1 MVIFS
6 ILTLSFL
13 WLFQVIFLKTYYE
26 YVKTKEIV
34 NIGNIILKYYKTE
47 NFKEIL
53 DKLSFN
59 EEVCI
64 DVVYSNYLTY
74 SSNSLNRG
82 CIGVDSSDLTN
93 YKISFIQGGKDK
105 KIYKLNNIKF
115 DNKVIMYGIKLDD
128 DHYVF
133 INASLDAIRA
143 TTNILGSLLIYVT
156 SIVLILSFIIAYYI
170 SKHIT
175 KPIIKLND
183 NVKKM
188 SQGNYDVEFSSDSKI
203 KEIDNLAITLN
214 ETKEVLSKTDTI
226 RRELMAN
233 VSHDLKTPL
242 TMIKAYAEVIRD
254 LTYSNQEKTMDN
266 LNVIIE
272 ETDRLNGLVND
283 ILMLTK
289 LEDNQEVLDIDK
301 FDLNELIE
309 MITLRFNYLKD
320 TKKYEIIYKGTKKA
334 IVKADKKKIEQV
346 IYNLISNAINYIGRD
361 KKIYVNLKRQKDT
374 YLVEVIDHGKGID
387 DKEIKYVWDKY
398 YKSDKTH
405 NRDNNGTGLGL
416 SIVKNIFIMHD
427 IKYGIKSK
435 KNEGTTFY
443 FEIKKDN

>member
-183 NVKKM
+183 NVKKC
-188 SQGNYDVEFSSDSKI
+188 
-203 KEIDNLAITLN
+203 
-214 ETKEVLSKTDTI
+214 
-226 RRELMAN
+226 
-233 VSHDLKTPL
+233 H
-242 TMIKAYAEVIRD
+242 
-254 LTYSNQEKTMDN
+254 
-266 LNVIIE
+266 
-272 ETDRLNGLVND
+272 
-283 ILMLTK
+283 
-289 LEDNQEVLDIDK
+289 
-301 FDLNELIE
+301 
-309 MITLRFNYLKD
+309 
-320 TKKYEIIYKGTKKA
+320 KA
-334 IVKADKKKIEQV
+334 I
-346 IYNLISNAINYIGRD
+346 
-361 KKIYVNLKRQKDT
+361 
-374 YLVEVIDHGKGID
+374 
-387 DKEIKYVWDKY
+387 
-398 YKSDKTH
+398 
-405 NRDNNGTGLGL
+405 
-416 SIVKNIFIMHD
+416 MM
-427 IKYGIKSK
+427 
-435 KNEGTTFY
+435 
-443 FEIKKDN
+443 